1 MTPDRI
7 LGAVLRGVLGA
18 RKKPSGRTLRYLTG
32 GRGSF
37 VNTSTLLTVAGL
49 GYAAY
54 EIMRS
59 KNAQAAPAGVPPAVP
74 VSTSSGG
81 PLPPL
86 PGAPVAGR
94 AAGPALPDDA
104 LRAVRLAISAAR
116 VDGDLTPAERD
127 VILAEAREAGA
138 EGAVDGELQRPRPL
152 TEIVAGISD
161 RRRKEDLYVL
171 AFSIVRADGDV
182 SATERAYLAQL
193 AQHLGLD
200 DPATARLEADATAAL
215 PAQA

>member
-7 LGAVLRGVLGA
+7 LGAVVRGVLGA
-18 RKKPSGRTLRYLTG
+18 RGKPAKQTLRYLTG
-32 GRGSF
+32 GRSSF
-37 VNTSTLLTVAGL
+37 LNTSTLLTVAGL

-59 KNAQAAPAGVPPAVP
+59 KGAGAAPAGPPPPVP
-74 VSTSSGG
+74 VSSSGG

-86 PGAPVAGR
+86 PGAPVGG
-94 AAGPALPDDA
+94 AAAPALPEDA

-116 VDGDLTPAERD
+116 VDGDLSQVEREA
-127 VILAEAREAGA
+127 ILAEARQAGA
-138 EGAVDGELQRPRPL
+138 EAAVGAEIQRPRPL
-152 TEIVAGISD
+152 SEIVSGLTD

-171 AFSIVRADGDV
+171 AFSMVKADAQV
-182 SATERAYLAQL
+182 TASERAYLAQL

-200 DPATARLEADATAAL
+200 DPATARLEAAATVAVTAAEG
-215 PAQA
+215 